1 MERRIATELRKA
13 SGSKLEG
20 YAAIFNTS
28 SADLGGFTEVIRP
41 GAFRRTLLEN
51 KDILSLFDHDTRAVL
66 GRTTAGTLRLN
77 EDAKGLHFEIDMPP
91 TTLGRDLLV
100 SVERGDIRGAS
111 FLFKSR
117 EDRWTAGNDGMM
129 LRELLDVDL
138 FEITVTA
145 VPAYPDTEVA
155 RRTLARG
162 PSTPWRADLARR
174 YIDLL
179 EVPS

>member
-1 MERRIATELRKA
+1 MERRIAIELRKA
-13 SGSKLEG
+13 SGTKLEG

-51 KDILSLFDHDTRAVL
+51 KDILALFDHDTRAVL
-66 GRTTAGTLRLN
+66 GRTSAGTVRLN
-77 EDAKGLHFEIDMPP
+77 EDSRGLHFEIDMPA
-91 TTLGRDLLV
+91 TTLGRDLMV

-111 FLFKSR
+111 FLFKAR
-117 EDRWTAGNDGMM
+117 DGMM

-155 RRTLARG
+155 RRTLAKC
-162 PSTPWRADLARR
+162 PTLPWRADLCGR
-174 YIDLL
+174 YLDVL
-179 EVPS
+179 EVV